1 MPGPHED
8 PALGVS
14 GGLVA
19 VHAHPDDETLSTGAL
34 LATWA
39 AAGKPT
45 CVVTCT
51 RGERGEVLALP
62 GTVSEGLRH
71 LEGDFDAL
79 AAYRGTELERA
90 LRELGVREQAFLDGL
105 PAVGSSRAGVDRYA
119 DSGMAWVSPGVA
131 GPAPDAP
138 ASAFSLVPLDEAA
151 GRLAALLRERRPAV
165 VATYE
170 PGGGYGH
177 PDHVRAHQVAVRA
190 LELAADPG
198 AAVDGVRVPWQPWAG
213 AELWQ
218 AVAPADEVRAAR
230 RALAA
235 HGVAR
240 AVAAAEGLAFPDPD
254 EALPPFAKDDL
265 PRSSAP
271 GAGGSPGSRARPGA
285 IARDGDVVSCA
296 VGPVLDRVIAATRAY
311 ATQVQHVAAV
321 PASDSSGLLGWYA
334 LSNGV
339 LAPVLERET
348 YLVGG

>member
-1 MPGPHED
+1 MTG
-8 PALGVS
+8 

-62 GTVSEGLRH
+62 GTLSEGLRH

-79 AAYRGTELERA
+79 AAYRETELERA
-90 LRELGVREQAFLDGL
+90 LRELGVREQVFLDGL
-105 PAVGSSRAGVDRYA
+105 PAVGAVGPSRAGALYV

-138 ASAFSLVPLDEAA
+138 AGAFSLVPLDEAA
-151 GRLAALLRERRPAV
+151 GRLAALLRERRPSV

-190 LELAADPG
+190 LELAADPE
-198 AAVDGVRVPWQPWAG
+198 AAVHGGRVPGEPWAG
-213 AELWQ
+213 AELLQ

-235 HGVAR
+235 HPAAR
-240 AVAAAEGLAFPDPD
+240 SLAAAEGLDLADPD
-254 EALPPFAKDDL
+254 EALPPFAKDEL
-265 PRSSAP
+265 PGSAAR
-271 GAGGSPGSRARPGA
+271 GAGGGSDALL
-285 IARDGDVVSCA
+285 RDGDVVSCA
-296 VGPVLDRVIAATRAY
+296 VGPVLDRVLAAMRAF

-321 PASDSSGLLGWYA
+321 PASVAPDSGLLGWYA

-339 LAPVLERET
+339 LAPVMERET
-348 YLVGG
+348 YLVRR